1 MEVPTRVR
9 NEVSEAAGDSEDEAA
24 AALEVIL
31 HALSEPEGMRAVEE
45 PSAQVIVDVQEWASL
60 ASYAVARTYA
70 PQSPLRYAGFSRR
83 VTQLLVRIVTLLTV
97 QLNKLG
103 HILTHP
109 TFSISINFPW
119 GVSSSVSWT
128 F

>member
-1 MEVPTRVR
+1 M
-9 NEVSEAAGDSEDEAA
+9 SEAAGDSEDEAA

-31 HALSEPEGMRAVEE
+31 HALSQSEGRRVLEE

-103 HILTHP
+103 HILTNP

-119 GVSSSVSWT
+119 GVSSSVSWI
-128 F
+128 